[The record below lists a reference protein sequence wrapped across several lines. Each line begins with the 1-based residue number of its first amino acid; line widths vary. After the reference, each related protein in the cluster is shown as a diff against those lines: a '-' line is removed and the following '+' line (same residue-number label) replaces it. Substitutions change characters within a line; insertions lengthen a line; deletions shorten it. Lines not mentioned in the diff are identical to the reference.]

1 MHGKNESACMRVW
14 RELDRLYAAHS
25 DALLIDCGDDLAVE
39 VQERAKG
46 KKTVWRVG
54 SRHQVRKSFSFNGSF
69 FHKRRWNWEMQ
80 IERMKT
86 YQREKNKLCFL
97 R

>member
-46 KKTVWRVG
+46 KRKLSREWAQDTKFERV
-54 SRHQVRKSFSFNGSF
+54 QLFC
-69 FHKRRWNWEMQ
+69 
-80 IERMKT
+80 
-86 YQREKNKLCFL
+86 L
-97 R
+97 

>member
-1 MHGKNESACMRVW
+1 MRVW

-69 FHKRRWNWEMQ
+69 FPREAMESGNANRKDEN
-80 IERMKT
+80 IPERK
-86 YQREKNKLCFL
+86 K
-97 R
+97 